1 MENIIPRAKHYL
13 HPADFSRMFELCH
26 NYKWLNAKSLEFC
39 ELWNMTDNE
48 SQKKLIEQLIKK
60 FTYISFDYLDEI
72 TKLIAE
78 YISSIWML
86 TSENAI
92 ITAICDN
99 GRPDGSQTIVQNIKN
114 KFRPSWDKTKIF
126 SNILEAVHI
135 LTDNTSIILI
145 DDFIG
150 TGNTICRKI
159 QYVKDYCIRNN
170 IKNVIIK
177 VVALAVMDFAQKSI
191 VDANVEI
198 LPYFCLRK
206 GIDSIPNEEERDN
219 ATNAMKALE
228 LKLDQTH
235 LKRYRFGFENSQSL
249 FSLGD
254 NNVPN
259 NVFPIFWWP
268 SNSKKQERNTIFHRQ
283 L

>member
-1 MENIIPRAKHYL
+1 M
-13 HPADFSRMFELCH
+13 
-26 NYKWLNAKSLEFC
+26 
-39 ELWNMTDNE
+39 
-48 SQKKLIEQLIKK
+48 
-60 FTYISFDYLDEI
+60 
-72 TKLIAE
+72 
-78 YISSIWML
+78 
-86 TSENAI
+86 
-92 ITAICDN
+92 
-99 GRPDGSQTIVQNIKN
+99 
-114 KFRPSWDKTKIF
+114 
-126 SNILEAVHI
+126 
-135 LTDNTSIILI
+135 
-145 DDFIG
+145 
-150 TGNTICRKI
+150 
-159 QYVKDYCIRNN
+159 
-170 IKNVIIK
+170 
-177 VVALAVMDFAQKSI
+177 VALAVMDFAQKSI